1 MTLQLTTYTKNYEVP
16 RNIEGMKTVAKTL
29 IEHSK
34 GKELSV
40 IGLYSDD
47 NYMYR
52 DIAIAYFPDMVWNQ
66 NNNSTNLYLILDR
79 IGTLSRPKYTVS
91 NYMEYLNKNVTLL
104 GDNGTLFVYK
114 YNGKEPLEMPKKK

>member
-1 MTLQLTTYTKNYEVP
+1 MTLQLITYVKNYEFP

-34 GKELSV
+34 GEKISV
-40 IGLYSDD
+40 IGVYDD
-47 NYMYR
+47 HNFMYR
-52 DIAIAYFPDMVWNQ
+52 DIAITYFPDIAWNQ

-91 NYMEYLNKNVTLL
+91 NYMEYLNKNATLI